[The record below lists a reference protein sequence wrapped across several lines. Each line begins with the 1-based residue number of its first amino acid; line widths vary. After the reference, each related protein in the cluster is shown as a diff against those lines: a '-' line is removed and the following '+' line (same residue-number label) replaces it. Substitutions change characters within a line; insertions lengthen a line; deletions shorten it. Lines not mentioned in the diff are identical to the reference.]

1 MYKFLFESYVLP
13 TNNIWTTIHI
23 IWRLIEMTIPT
34 WVLFIVVGIIFSA
47 IMTVKTAK
55 EENRIE
61 SEQIEKA
68 GEIYMARLKK
78 EKMRKKQQTS

>member
-1 MYKFLFESYVLP
+1 
-13 TNNIWTTIHI
+13 
-23 IWRLIEMTIPT
+23 MTIPT